1 MEREAYLVFRRDL
14 FQRMWRDLQPLED
27 EIEETGRL
35 PASLFLLLG
44 ELRLWGLLVPSEYGG
59 LGLSVRQYL
68 PILAELSKI
77 HGAIRVVVHVHN
89 SMAHAISDVASE
101 EHRTTLLPGVA
112 TGEKSVAFALTEPD
126 HGTGADIGTRAVLR
140 DDTFYISGRKHLITN
155 SDFASHFIVFAR
167 TDPAQGAHGI
177 SALIVERTAPGLL
190 IESLPE
196 TMGCRGGE
204 HGLLTFDNVPA
215 SRSQVLGT
223 EGHGLDQM
231 ESILEISRVFVAAS
245 SLGTAERALDL
256 SLARSRE
263 RVTFGRPIAD
273 RPAIQRY
280 LSEMAMDVYALRLM
294 LLDCAERWDRG
305 ERIPAQ
311 ASLTKEFGLE
321 AVARVTDRALLVFGG
336 IGYTRAHSIERLYRD
351 ARLNWFE
358 EGTPSIQYAVAAQAI
373 LAGLWKQDDW

>member
-1 MEREAYLVFRRDL
+1 
-14 FQRMWRDLQPLED
+14 
-27 EIEETGRL
+27 
-35 PASLFLLLG
+35 
-44 ELRLWGLLVPSEYGG
+44 
-59 LGLSVRQYL
+59 
-68 PILAELSKI
+68 
-77 HGAIRVVVHVHN
+77 
-89 SMAHAISDVASE
+89 
-101 EHRTTLLPGVA
+101 
-112 TGEKSVAFALTEPD
+112 
-126 HGTGADIGTRAVLR
+126 
-140 DDTFYISGRKHLITN
+140 
-155 SDFASHFIVFAR
+155 
-167 TDPAQGAHGI
+167 
-177 SALIVERTAPGLL
+177 
-190 IESLPE
+190 
-196 TMGCRGGE
+196 
-204 HGLLTFDNVPA
+204 
-215 SRSQVLGT
+215 
-223 EGHGLDQM
+223 
-231 ESILEISRVFVAAS
+231 
-245 SLGTAERALDL
+245 LGTAERALDL